1 MKFEICEYDKE
12 TGVMTIDVDDD
23 AKAFLIAEGVA
34 YTLLKGLHNMDDKDA
49 LAAFK
54 YYAELHL
61 RQDVLPVEDVP
72 DSWAYWSPGDL
83 K

>member
-1 MKFEICEYDKE
+1 MKIELSEYDEE
-12 TGVMTIDVDDD
+12 TGIMTLDTDEEGQ
-23 AKAFLIAEGVA
+23 KLLMAEGVA

-72 DSWAYWSPGDL
+72 DSWAYWSPGDI